1 MGSSDLCHG
10 PSSTD
15 RWPVFQSSVADLPC
29 CVVWPLYVLRP
40 IPRRAWPSASVLPLG
55 HHWSS
60 PLSGRL
66 DSRITSFEACSGFTR
81 VAARTVANLSCID
94 FCPWSF
100 DAAVA
105 HDASQVATQAYRQF
119 LGLDFHQLSHN
130 TFARHT
136 PIIGLYVKDGT
147 EPARW

>member
-1 MGSSDLCHG
+1 MGSSDFCHG
-10 PSSTD
+10 LPSAD
-15 RWPVFQSSVADLPC
+15 RWPVLWTSGTDLPC
-29 CVVWPLYVLRP
+29 CIVWPLYVLRP
-40 IPRRAWPSASVLPLG
+40 IPRRACPCASVLR
-55 HHWSS
+55 HEHRWSS

-66 DSRITSFEACSGFTR
+66 DPRIKSFGACSGFTR

-136 PIIGLYVKDGT
+136 PI
-147 EPARW
+147 